1 MNYNDLQVNYLGGIQ
16 DLLSIEN
23 INLDKASLALP
34 ESDAIV
40 QKLSKL
46 PEILLFDIGRYLD
59 AVDRMSI
66 TNKFFTEGSISLSR
80 LINIGLEYYIE
91 PHEIPEALEEA
102 ISEELKANEDKALG
116 ALLFFKGSPLA
127 DMKIETTTR
136 QLTGIMVILLEDL
149 IAALVARK
157 TPSINGISAPYR
169 FDSINKNT
177 LVLRKTIEV
186 GFF

>member
-1 MNYNDLQVNYLGGIQ
+1 M
-16 DLLSIEN
+16 
-23 INLDKASLALP
+23 
-34 ESDAIV
+34 
-40 QKLSKL
+40 
-46 PEILLFDIGRYLD
+46 
-59 AVDRMSI
+59 
-66 TNKFFTEGSISLSR
+66 
-80 LINIGLEYYIE
+80 
-91 PHEIPEALEEA
+91 
-102 ISEELKANEDKALG
+102 EELKANEDKALG
-116 ALLFFKGSPLA
+116 AFQFFKGSPLA
-127 DMKIETTTR
+127 DMKFETTTR